1 MLVYCCLCSEICS
14 TVKDEMISNLNH
26 FHIYY
31 KKVKSLMRSDYIADA
46 IEKIVISVKNKSE
59 YVARYKFMS
68 VSTFGFLG
76 DSIIEA
82 SNSGMKW
89 GSIRVYINI
98 TINMF
103 GSTQIKNSRNQNQT
117 RNK

>member
-1 MLVYCCLCSEICS
+1 
-14 TVKDEMISNLNH
+14 
-26 FHIYY
+26 
-31 KKVKSLMRSDYIADA
+31 
-46 IEKIVISVKNKSE
+46 
-59 YVARYKFMS
+59 MS